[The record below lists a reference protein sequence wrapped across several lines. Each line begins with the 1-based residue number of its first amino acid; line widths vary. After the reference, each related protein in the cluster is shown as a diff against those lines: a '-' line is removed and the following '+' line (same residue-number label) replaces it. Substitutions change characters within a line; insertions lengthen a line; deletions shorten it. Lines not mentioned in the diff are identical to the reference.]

1 MFYCRNEF
9 FFFLCDCYFWK
20 TKMMYISL
28 VSKIVPTL
36 PLYALS
42 FSEKAEVFLCKGNER
57 CREKDFV
64 DAIRLYTEGIEV
76 NCKDGEVKAKL
87 HSNRAKAY
95 FGLGELSLHRF
106 LIGRGGSTC

>member
-1 MFYCRNEF
+1 M
-9 FFFLCDCYFWK
+9 
-20 TKMMYISL
+20 
-28 VSKIVPTL
+28 
-36 PLYALS
+36 
-42 FSEKAEVFLCKGNER
+42 FLCKGNER

-95 FGLGELSLHRF
+95 FGLGELSLHPF

>member
-1 MFYCRNEF
+1 M
-9 FFFLCDCYFWK
+9 
-20 TKMMYISL
+20 I
-28 VSKIVPTL
+28 
-36 PLYALS
+36 S

-64 DAIRLYTEGIEV
+64 EAIRLYTEGIEV
-76 NCKDGEVKAKL
+76 NCKDDEVKAKL

-95 FGLGELSLHRF
+95 FGLGESSLHRF